1 MTHDVTNIE
10 DLLDSE
16 YKLFEDEYA
25 LYHVEGE
32 SKPKNIGKPFLLHK
46 PGSTAGVLLIH
57 GLMAAPE
64 ELRQWA
70 EFLHSKNYSVYVI
83 RVAGHGTSPS
93 DLSKRVLNEWVDSV
107 DRGYEILKKCCD
119 NIVIGGFSA
128 GAGLALY
135 HAIKKPGC
143 YDAVISISA
152 PLQYKSSAFN
162 YSELVNLWNI
172 LMGKLKLNFLC
183 MDFVK
188 NRPDNPE
195 INYLK
200 CSVSSIVQL
209 RKLMTRVYEDLPEIK
224 IPTIIMQATHDPIL
238 DKKNSKILYNRMNSG
253 NTFFQEIKSFRHGI
267 VRGDDGKVVFDE
279 VGKFLNLVYLK
290 KRSG

>member
-1 MTHDVTNIE
+1 MAHDLLNIE
-10 DLLDSE
+10 SLLDNE
-16 YKLFEDEYA
+16 LRLFEKEYE
-25 LYHVEGE
+25 LYRVDGE
-32 SKPKNIGKPFLLHK
+32 SKPKSIGKPFLLHR
-46 PGSTAGVLLIH
+46 PGSIAGVLLVH

-70 EFLHSKNYSVYVI
+70 DFLYSKNYSVYVV
-83 RVAGHGTSPS
+83 RVAGHGTSPH
-93 DLSKRVLNEWVDSV
+93 DLSKRVLQEWFDSV
-107 DRGYEILKKCCD
+107 DKGYEILKKCCD

-143 YDAVISISA
+143 YDAVVSISA

-162 YSELVNLWNI
+162 YSELVNFWNSF
-172 LMGKLKLNFLC
+172 MEKLKLRIFC
-183 MDFVK
+183 RKYVK

-200 CSVSSIVQL
+200 CPVSSIVEL
-209 RKLMTRVYEDLPEIK
+209 RKMMSIVYESLPEIK
-224 IPTIIMQATHDPIL
+224 IPTIIMQSTHDPIL
-238 DKKNSKILYNRMNSG
+238 DKKNSRIIYNRMNPG
-253 NTFFQEIKSFRHGI
+253 NTFFKEIESFRHGI
-267 VRGDDGKVVFDE
+267 VRGEKGQEVFDE

-290 KRSG
+290 KRM